1 MRQALS
7 SQALALLRHWDRLV
21 EIDGVLHRRT
31 FRPNGGEEVFQ
42 VVLPAALKQEV
53 LTQLH
58 NDHGHQGV
66 ERTMELVRQRCF
78 WPGMAAEVKR
88 WCQEC
93 ERCQVAKHINPS
105 APSFMGHLLASRPNE
120 ILAMDFTVL
129 EPSNNGLE
137 NVLVMTDIFSKF
149 TVAIPTRD
157 QRASTVAQ
165 VLVTE
170 WFYKFGVPSRLHS
183 DQGRSFEGNLI
194 QQLCHL
200 YGVTRSRTTPYH
212 PAGNGQC
219 ERFNRTMHNLLRT
232 LPASRKRDWASC
244 LPQLVFCYNTTPHQS
259 TGESP
264 HFLMFGQDPQLPVDF
279 LLGRVRESGTG
290 TVHDWIQEHESRLQ
304 VAFEG
309 ARERLASAA
318 ARRKDYHDKRVK
330 EMPLSEGQRV
340 YLRNVGV
347 RGRNKIQ
354 DLWSSV
360 DYQVLRV
367 PKDKGVVYTI
377 APVNDLG
384 KVRHVHRTMLKA
396 QLQPEPQNTS
406 QDQPSAPLEPSQ
418 EDVNEEDL
426 WLVLPARSDDPSSS
440 AGPMRD
446 SCNRSTVTEVERL
459 PPVMPAAREARPLTP
474 PTAPIDHP
482 GPTVPE
488 ETRPSLRRTAR
499 LTAGQHSNLYHLPQ
513 TAQGGA
519 RGTVCSSRAASQV
532 VPVLFRPWR

>member
-1 MRQALS
+1 M
-7 SQALALLRHWDRLV
+7 
-21 EIDGVLHRRT
+21 DGVLHRRT
-31 FRPNGGEEVFQ
+31 LRPNGGEEVLQ
-42 VVLPAALKQEV
+42 VVLPAVLKQDV

-58 NDHGHQGV
+58 QDHGHQGV
-66 ERTMELVRQRCF
+66 ERTMELVRRRCF

-93 ERCQVAKHINPS
+93 ERCQVAKHSNPA

-129 EPSNNGLE
+129 EPSHDGLE
-137 NVLVMTDIFSKF
+137 NVLVVTDIFSKF

-170 WFYKFGVPSRLHS
+170 WFCKFGVPSRLHS
-183 DQGRSFEGNLI
+183 DQGRSFEGKLI
-194 QQLCHL
+194 QQLCCL
-200 YGVTRSRTTPYH
+200 YGITRSRTTTYH

-244 LPQLVFCYNTTPHQS
+244 LPQLVFWYNTTPHQS

-264 HFLMFGQDPQLPVDF
+264 HFLMFGQDPQQPVDF
-279 LLGRVRESGTG
+279 LLGRVRESEAG
-290 TVHDWIQEHESRLQ
+290 TVHDWVREHEARLQ

-318 ARRKDYHDKRVK
+318 ARRKDYHDVRVK

-347 RGRNKIQ
+347 RGCNKIQ

-360 DYQVLRV
+360 VYQVV
-367 PKDKGVVYTI
+367 KAPKEKGVVYSI
-377 APVNDLG
+377 APVNNLG
-384 KVRHVHRTMLKA
+384 KIQQVHRTMLKA
-396 QLQPEPQNTS
+396 QLQPEP
-406 QDQPSAPLEPSQ
+406 
-418 EDVNEEDL
+418 
-426 WLVLPARSDDPSSS
+426 
-440 AGPMRD
+440 
-446 SCNRSTVTEVERL
+446 
-459 PPVMPAAREARPLTP
+459 
-474 PTAPIDHP
+474 
-482 GPTVPE
+482 
-488 ETRPSLRRTAR
+488 
-499 LTAGQHSNLYHLPQ
+499 
-513 TAQGGA
+513 
-519 RGTVCSSRAASQV
+519 
-532 VPVLFRPWR
+532 